1 MKKVFL
7 VLGGMICS
15 LIIFAVPVLTTL
27 SWVLGWD
34 ALGKMLLHIA
44 LVFEVI
50 MLGLIISWKVDD
62 DG

>member
-1 MKKVFL
+1 MKKVFF
-7 VLGGMICS
+7 VFGGMICS

-27 SWVLGWD
+27 SWVWGLNPFV
-34 ALGKMLLHIA
+34 KMLLHIA

-50 MLGLIISWKVDD
+50 VTGLIICWKVED